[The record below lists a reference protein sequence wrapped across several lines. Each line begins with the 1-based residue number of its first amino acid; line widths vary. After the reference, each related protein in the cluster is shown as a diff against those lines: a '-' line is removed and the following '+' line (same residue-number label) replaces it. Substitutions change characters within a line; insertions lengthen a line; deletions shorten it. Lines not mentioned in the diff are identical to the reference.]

1 MIQLRTLAL
10 LLVAGFSSSVCA
22 QASNLGPPAVMTAPK
37 TQQIKTE
44 KPTSQY
50 KKNPVRYAWDRV
62 GKPVGN
68 EGYFV

>member
-10 LLVAGFSSSVCA
+10 LLVAGLSGSVCA

-44 KPTSQY
+44 KPAQQSQ
-50 KKNPVRYAWDRV
+50 KDPVRYAWDRV
-62 GKPVGN
+62 GTPIGK